1 MVFELVTGDFLFNPR
16 PGPTYKK
23 NDDHLA
29 QFIEM
34 LGPMPKRFA
43 MQGNMFDHYFMKN
56 PKNGKYLFR
65 RIHDLKQINLKQML
79 LYRYQLKPKEAEM
92 LADFLTTI
100 LKWHPQD
107 RPTAEKLLD
116 HPWLS
121 MPDEYNYKM
130 SDMEF

>member
-16 PGPTYKK
+16 PGPEYKK

-43 MQGNMFDHYFMKN
+43 MQGNMFDHYFKRN
-56 PKNGKYLFR
+56 PKTGKYIFR
-65 RIHDLKQINLKQML
+65 RIHDLRTINLKQML
-79 LYRYQLKPKEAEM
+79 LYRYQMKPNEAEM

-100 LKWHPQD
+100 L
-107 RPTAEKLLD
+107 
-116 HPWLS
+116 
-121 MPDEYNYKM
+121 
-130 SDMEF
+130 